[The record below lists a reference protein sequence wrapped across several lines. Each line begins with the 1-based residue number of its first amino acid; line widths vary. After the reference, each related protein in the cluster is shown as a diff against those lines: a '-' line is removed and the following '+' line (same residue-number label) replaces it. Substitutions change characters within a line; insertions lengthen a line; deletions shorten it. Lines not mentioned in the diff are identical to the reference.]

1 MRYLGL
7 DLGTKTLGVSI
18 TDKSNTLVSPL
29 KVIKFNF
36 EDYDY
41 ALKELMN
48 IINDYE
54 IEKVILGLPKNMD
67 GSIGF
72 AGNRSLNF
80 KSMLENNNIKVE
92 LIDERLTTK
101 MAEGIV
107 HSNEDNVKNT
117 KDKIDSIAACII
129 LETYL
134 ERVKNE
140 TKK

>member
-18 TDKSNTLVSPL
+18 TDKSGIIVKPL
-29 KVIKFNF
+29 TVIKFAF
-36 EDYDY
+36 EDYNT
-41 ALKELMN
+41 ALDEVLKIIKENEVDL
-48 IINDYE
+48 
-54 IEKVILGLPKNMD
+54 VILGLPKNMD

-80 KSMLENNNIKVE
+80 KNMLEKNNIKVE

-107 HSNEDNVKNT
+107 HDNLDNVKNT
-117 KDKIDSIAACII
+117 KNKIDAIAASII

-134 ERVKNE
+134 ESVK
-140 TKK
+140 K

>member
-36 EDYDY
+36 EDYEY

-48 IINDYE
+48 IINEYE

-80 KSMLENNNIKVE
+80 KNMLENNSIKVE